1 MPIVAN
7 GTTATELKD
16 GEVGN
21 FSLSFPSGT
30 VTVHKL
36 SQTNASGTTVYYYA
50 GELTK
55 TYNYSYDTISVNGT
69 TLTSSYKLVAGTN
82 TGIRYNAY
90 YAKYTGGVLTL
101 RSYRYMQT
109 TASASNTTQ
118 LSIPSTTVKFDYT
131 ITRGSIDTVYA
142 RVGDTG
148 SWVLVFGQVATVLY
162 FVGNWK
168 MNKLKADITSF
179 FTAFASSLS
188 ASDTKPI
195 WICPPNCYIKQTY
208 DAIPSS
214 LKSRVKVC
222 AQNICQSVSSASG
235 AYTGQISAAMAKD
248 CGATMV
254 MIGNSEVRQFLGLSV
269 ADSKKQV
276 EAAVAQGLDILFCVG
291 EDLDERNAG
300 QSATVIYNQ
309 LAGLQ
314 IQGSGLSSI
323 KLTVCYEPV
332 WIMGTSAVCTAEQ
345 ANQMCALILP
355 WIQTNISNEVAQKTK
370 VIFGGNVKENTVTSY
385 VQQDKIL
392 GVMAGGASLNGT
404 SFAGL
409 INTATRS

>member
-1 MPIVAN
+1 MPIV
-7 GTTATELKD
+7 
-16 GEVGN
+16 
-21 FSLSFPSGT
+21 
-30 VTVHKL
+30 
-36 SQTNASGTTVYYYA
+36 
-50 GELTK
+50 
-55 TYNYSYDTISVNGT
+55 VNGT
-69 TLTSSYKLVAGTN
+69 TLTDGKVGNIDA
-82 TGIRYNAY
+82 
-90 YAKYTGGVLTL
+90 
-101 RSYRYMQT
+101 
-109 TASASNTTQ
+109 TQ
-118 LSIPSTTVKFDYT
+118 
-131 ITRGSIDTVYA
+131 VYA
-142 RVGDTG
+142 RQNV
-148 SWVLVFGQVATVLY
+148 SSPYVLVFEKQVATILY

-168 MNKLKADITSF
+168 MNKLKADIASF
-179 FTAFASSLS
+179 FTTFASSLN
-188 ASDTKPI
+188 ASNTKPI
-195 WICPPNCYIKQTY
+195 WICPPNCYIKQTH

-214 LKSRVKVC
+214 LKNRVKVC

-254 MIGNSEVRQFLGLSV
+254 MIGNSEVRLGLGLTV

-276 EAAVAQGLDILFCVG
+276 EAAVAQGLDIVFCVG

-309 LAGLQ
+309 LAGLK
-314 IQGSGLSSI
+314 GNDLTSV
-323 KLTVCYEPV
+323 KLIVCYEPV
-332 WIMGTSAVCTAEQ
+332 WIMGTGGVCTAEQ

-404 SFAGL
+404 TFAGL